1 MLEKEEI
8 KIGVKCT
15 GKVSRIM
22 SYGAFVEISEGKD
35 GLCHISEFST
45 ARIENLESVVSVG
58 DPLEVMI
65 LNIDDQGR
73 IDLSHRAVAFDEDFE
88 TVKERRDSA
97 RKRSFNRGSRDNYRG
112 GGGSGGRGGYGGSRD
127 NYRGGGGSGG
137 SGGRGGYGG
146 SRDNYRG
153 GGGESRGG
161 YGGSRDRDNFRGG
174 GGEGRGD
181 YGGGSRGRD
190 NFRGG
195 SGGGGRDRGGYGG
208 SRDRR

>member
-45 ARIENLESVVSVG
+45 ARIENLESIITVG

-88 TVKERRDSA
+88 TVKERRDTA
-97 RKRSFNRGSRDNYRG
+97 RKRSFNRGSRDNYR

-127 NYRGGGGSGG
+127 NYRGG
-137 SGGRGGYGG
+137 SGGRDRGGDFGG

-153 GGGESRGG
+153 GSGGRDRGG
-161 YGGSRDRDNFRGG
+161 YGGSGGRDRGG
-174 GGEGRGD
+174 

-190 NFRGG
+190 NSRGG
-195 SGGGGRDRGGYGG
+195 SSGRDRGGYGG
-208 SRDRR
+208 SRDRGRNFR

>member
-1 MLEKEEI
+1 MLNKEEI

-22 SYGAFVEISEGKD
+22 SYGAFIEISEGKD

-88 TVKERRDSA
+88 TAKERRDSA
-97 RKRSFNRGSRDNYRG
+97 RKRSFNRDSRDNFR
-112 GGGSGGRGGYGGSRD
+112 GGSGGRGGYGGSR
-127 NYRGGGGSGG
+127 G
-137 SGGRGGYGG
+137 
-146 SRDNYRG
+146 
-153 GGGESRGG
+153 
-161 YGGSRDRDNFRGG
+161 RDNFRGG

-181 YGGGSRGRD
+181 YGGSRGRD

-195 SGGGGRDRGGYGG
+195 SGGRDRGGYGG

>member
-97 RKRSFNRGSRDNYRG
+97 ALKEDGYLYCSSCIMSYVKSHGRSPITLVPS
-112 GGGSGGRGGYGGSRD
+112 SIS
-127 NYRGGGGSGG
+127 SICHVI
-137 SGGRGGYGG
+137 
-146 SRDNYRG
+146 
-153 GGGESRGG
+153 E
-161 YGGSRDRDNFRGG
+161 
-174 GGEGRGD
+174 
-181 YGGGSRGRD
+181 
-190 NFRGG
+190 
-195 SGGGGRDRGGYGG
+195 
-208 SRDRR
+208 

>member
-1 MLEKEEI
+1 MLNKEEI

-22 SYGAFVEISEGKD
+22 SYGAFIEISEGKD

-88 TVKERRDSA
+88 TAKERRDSA
-97 RKRSFNRGSRDNYRG
+97 RKRSFNRDSRDNFR
-112 GGGSGGRGGYGGSRD
+112 GGSGGRGGYGGSRD
-127 NYRGGGGSGG
+127 RDNFRGG

-146 SRDNYRG
+146 SRG
-153 GGGESRGG
+153 
-161 YGGSRDRDNFRGG
+161 RDNFRGG

-181 YGGGSRGRD
+181 YGGSRGRDNFRGGGGEGRGDYGGSRGRD

-195 SGGGGRDRGGYGG
+195 SGGRDRGGYGG
-208 SRDRR
+208 GSRGRNFR

>member
-1 MLEKEEI
+1 MLKKEEI

-45 ARIENLESVVSVG
+45 ARIENLESIITVG

-88 TVKERRDSA
+88 TVKERRDTA
-97 RKRSFNRGSRDNYRG
+97 RKRSFNRGSRDNYR

-127 NYRGGGGSGG
+127 NYRGG
-137 SGGRGGYGG
+137 SGGR
-146 SRDNYRG
+146 DRG
-153 GGGESRGG
+153 G
-161 YGGSRDRDNFRGG
+161 
-174 GGEGRGD
+174 

-190 NFRGG
+190 NSRGG
-195 SGGGGRDRGGYGG
+195 SSGRDRGGYGG
-208 SRDRR
+208 SRDRGRNFR

>member
-1 MLEKEEI
+1 MLKKEEI

-45 ARIENLESVVSVG
+45 ARIENLESIITVG

-88 TVKERRDSA
+88 TVKERRDTA
-97 RKRSFNRGSRDNYRG
+97 RKRSFNRGSRDNYR

-127 NYRGGGGSGG
+127 NYRGG
-137 SGGRGGYGG
+137 SGGRDRGGDFGG

-153 GGGESRGG
+153 GSGGRDRGG
-161 YGGSRDRDNFRGG
+161 YGGGSGGRDRGG
-174 GGEGRGD
+174 

-190 NFRGG
+190 NSRGG
-195 SGGGGRDRGGYGG
+195 SSGRDRGGYGG
-208 SRDRR
+208 SRDRGRNFR

>member
-1 MLEKEEI
+1 MLKKEEI

-45 ARIENLESVVSVG
+45 ARIENLESIITVG

-88 TVKERRDSA
+88 TVKERRDTA
-97 RKRSFNRGSRDNYRG
+97 RKRSFNRGSRDNYR

-127 NYRGGGGSGG
+127 NYRGG
-137 SGGRGGYGG
+137 SGGRDRGGDFGG

-153 GGGESRGG
+153 GSGGRDRGG
-161 YGGSRDRDNFRGG
+161 YGGSGGRDRGG
-174 GGEGRGD
+174 

-190 NFRGG
+190 NSRGG
-195 SGGGGRDRGGYGG
+195 SSGRDRGGYGG
-208 SRDRR
+208 SRDRGRNFR

>member
-1 MLEKEEI
+1 MLKKEEI

-97 RKRSFNRGSRDNYRG
+97 RKRSFNRGSRDNFR
-112 GGGSGGRGGYGGSRD
+112 GGSGG
-127 NYRGGGGSGG
+127 
-137 SGGRGGYGG
+137 
-146 SRDNYRG
+146 
-153 GGGESRGG
+153 RGG

-195 SGGGGRDRGGYGG
+195 SGGRDRGGYGG

>member
-1 MLEKEEI
+1 MLKKEEI

-45 ARIENLESVVSVG
+45 ARIENLESIITVG

-88 TVKERRDSA
+88 TVKERRDTA

-112 GGGSGGRGGYGGSRD
+112 GS
-127 NYRGGGGSGG
+127 
-137 SGGRGGYGG
+137 
-146 SRDNYRG
+146 
-153 GGGESRGG
+153 
-161 YGGSRDRDNFRGG
+161 
-174 GGEGRGD
+174 
-181 YGGGSRGRD
+181 
-190 NFRGG
+190 
-195 SGGGGRDRGGYGG
+195 GGRDRGGYGG
-208 SRDRR
+208 SGGRDRGRNFR

>member
-1 MLEKEEI
+1 LLKKEEI

-45 ARIENLESVVSVG
+45 ARIENLESIITVG

-88 TVKERRDSA
+88 TVKERRDTA
-97 RKRSFNRGSRDNYRG
+97 RKRSFNRGSRDNYR

-127 NYRGGGGSGG
+127 NYRGG
-137 SGGRGGYGG
+137 SGGRDRGGDFGG

-153 GGGESRGG
+153 GSGGRDRGG
-161 YGGSRDRDNFRGG
+161 YGGSGGRDRGG
-174 GGEGRGD
+174 

-190 NFRGG
+190 NSRGG
-195 SGGGGRDRGGYGG
+195 SSGRDRGGYGG
-208 SRDRR
+208 SRDRGRNFR

>member
-45 ARIENLESVVSVG
+45 ARVENLESVVSVG

-88 TVKERRDSA
+88 TVKERRDA
-97 RKRSFNRGSRDNYRG
+97 AKKRSFNRGPRDNYRG

-127 NYRGGGGSGG
+127 NYRGGGGE
-137 SGGRGGYGG
+137 
-146 SRDNYRG
+146 N
-153 GGGESRGG
+153 RGG